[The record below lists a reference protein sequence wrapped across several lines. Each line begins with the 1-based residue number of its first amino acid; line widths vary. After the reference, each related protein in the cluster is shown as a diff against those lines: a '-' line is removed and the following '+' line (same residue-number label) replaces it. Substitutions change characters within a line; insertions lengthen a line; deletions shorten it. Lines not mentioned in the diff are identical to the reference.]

1 MIEELVPA
9 PASAAHAFRDCESA
23 VRELFPEE
31 AAAVARALPKRRQ
44 EYAVVRMCARRAMG
58 ALGVEAVALVAGERG
73 APRWPAGLVGSMTH
87 CAGYRAAVVG
97 RVSDY
102 RGLGIDAE
110 PNAPLDDDVLEFVSL
125 PRERARLR
133 ELAASAPEV
142 RWDRLLFSAKEAV
155 FKVWY
160 PLTRRELD
168 FGDADVRIDPETGT
182 FTARISLPDHG
193 PDGDRLK
200 VLEGRWLCRDGLVV
214 TAVALRRA

>member
-1 MIEELVPA
+1 MIEELIPA
-9 PASAAHAFRDCESA
+9 PASAVHAFHDCDSA
-23 VRELFPEE
+23 VGDLFPEE

-44 EYAVVRMCARRAMG
+44 EYAVVRMCARRAMS
-58 ALGVEAVALVAGERG
+58 ALGFAAVALVTGERG

-97 RVSDY
+97 RASDY

-110 PNAPLDDDVLEFVSL
+110 PNAPLDDEVLEFVSS

-133 ELAASAPEV
+133 ALAASVPEV
-142 RWDRLLFSAKEAV
+142 CWDRLLFSAKESV

-160 PLTRRELD
+160 PLTGRELD
-168 FGDADVRIDPETGT
+168 FGDADVRIDPEAGT
-182 FTARISLPDHG
+182 FTADVGLPDDG
-193 PDGDRLK
+193 PDGEHLK

-214 TAVALRRA
+214 TAVTLRRG

>member
-168 FGDADVRIDPETGT
+168 FGDADVRIDPEAGT

>member
-31 AAAVARALPKRRQ
+31 AAAVALALPKRRQ

-168 FGDADVRIDPETGT
+168 FGDADVRIDPEAGT